1 MSLNAMGGTLL
12 DELGI
17 DLEKLQEIPLESDP
31 EEQALERAKRDTI
44 LAGLSAWMSRHAAA
58 RGFAPVILQ
67 CGFCEEY
74 FSQLA
79 MLWKPLR
86 AIVMAETQAL
96 ASKTRLLVMGF
107 AGFPACPP
115 DYRRPVKEWLDRVKA
130 RVKKR

>member
-1 MSLNAMGGTLL
+1 MSLNAMGGSLL

-17 DLEKLQEIPLESDP
+17 DLDKLQEIPLESDP
-31 EEQALERAKRDTI
+31 EEQALERAKRETI
-44 LAGLSAWMSRHAAA
+44 MAGLSAWMSRHAAA

-86 AIVMAETQAL
+86 AIMVGQET
-96 ASKTRLLVMGF
+96 VF

-115 DYRRPVKEWLDRVKA
+115 DYRRPVKEWLDHVKA
-130 RVKKR
+130 RVKKRR